1 MLWSRDVRRDPLTVR
16 PPDASAAP
24 PKGTVMEALRMP
36 NVWLVA
42 RGIFATNTGGY
53 SLTFWLP
60 TTVKSLS
67 GGSDNSALLYSGLFY
82 LCGLVGVLY
91 SGYSSDRSGDR
102 KWHCV
107 AAQVATGLLLAAST
121 IPGQPFGLVMA
132 WLFLTGLVVQAWP
145 PPFWT
150 LPATAASIGFINMC
164 ANLAG
169 YLGNHLFGWLR
180 SRGMTDSTGL
190 LFLAGCYLLGG
201 AIVSRV
207 RVYHQ
212 KSPL

>member
-1 MLWSRDVRRDPLTVR
+1 MAAFLCAGAAT
-16 PPDASAAP
+16 PPAATTARAEEAP
-24 PKGTVMEALRMP
+24 PASRET
-36 NVWLVA
+36 
-42 RGIFATNTGGY
+42 
-53 SLTFWLP
+53 
-60 TTVKSLS
+60 
-67 GGSDNSALLYSGLFY
+67 ALLAGYYSGLFY

-91 SGYSSDRSGDR
+91 SGYSSDKHGDR